1 MLSKLQQY
9 SLYLFLLPVF
19 FVLHGYLENYGF
31 ISPGELAILTLTY
44 LAGTLIL
51 AIIGWLFFR
60 NIPKA
65 ALTAFVIMAWYFFF
79 GVLRDFLK
87 KHVPAVASYSV
98 LLGAFFVLLIIFI
111 IYLKKSNRQFKPL
124 TGFLNILFLIYILAD
139 TGNLISK
146 AFRSG
151 AENNLSVYSFA
162 KDNSY
167 ISCDTCSKPD
177 IYFILMDGYASTAA
191 LAQWYNFRNDL
202 DSFLLQKKFSIQTNS
217 RSSYNFTPFS
227 MASILNMSYLKGIKN
242 TKAVTVTDYANCE
255 VLIRNNEVIKTLNAA
270 GYAIVNYSI
279 FNLAGHPS
287 LIKQS
292 FLPLNTRLITERTL
306 FAHVRKDIGWK
317 LATWY
322 PFKWFWSSDIMKA
335 DRNNQRLI
343 ELIKTNPA
351 IKSTK
356 PRFVY
361 AHLNMPHSPFYYD
374 KNGKLKDIA
383 TITRENVSFPITSYL
398 EYLHYT
404 NSRIREM
411 VTSIQQQNP
420 SAVIILMGDHGN
432 RDITNEAFPIRHFQ
446 NLNAVYYP
454 DNDYKMLYDSISGV
468 NQFRVVLNKLL
479 YQKLPLLK
487 DSSIYLIDRD
497 DNHPPN

>member
-9 SLYLFLLPVF
+9 SLYLVLLPVF

-31 ISPGELAILTLTY
+31 ISPGELAILAITY
-44 LAGTLIL
+44 LASTLIL
-51 AIIGWLFFR
+51 AIICWLFFR
-60 NIPKA
+60 NISKA
-65 ALTAFVIMAWYFFF
+65 ALAAFVIMAFYFFF

-87 KHVPAVASYSV
+87 KHAPAVASYSV
-98 LLGAFFVLLIIFI
+98 LLGAFFILLIIFI
-111 IYLKKSNRQFKPL
+111 IYLKKSNRSFKQL
-124 TGFLNILFLIYILAD
+124 TGFLNILFLIYILFD
-139 TGNLISK
+139 IGNLISK
-146 AFRSG
+146 KFRTG
-151 AENNLSVYSFA
+151 EANNLSVYSFA
-162 KDNSY
+162 KDNTY
-167 ISCDTCSKPD
+167 TPCDSCSKPD

-191 LAQWYNFRNDL
+191 LATWYNFHNDL
-202 DSFLLQKKFSIQTNS
+202 DSFLLQQKFSIQTNS

-242 TKAVTVTDYANCE
+242 TKAVTVNDYANCE
-255 VLIRNNEVIKTLNAA
+255 VLIRNNEVIKTLGAA
-270 GYAIVNYSI
+270 GYEIVNYSI

-292 FLPLNTRLITERTL
+292 LLPLNTRLITERTL

-317 LATWY
+317 LAAWY
-322 PFKWFWSSDIMKA
+322 PFKWFWSSDVMQA
-335 DRNNQRLI
+335 NRNNQRLI

-351 IKSTK
+351 VKSTK

-361 AHLNMPHSPFYYD
+361 AHLHMPHRPYYYD

-383 TITRENVSFPITSYL
+383 TITRENVSDPVSSYL
-398 EYLHYT
+398 EYLTYA

-432 RDITNEAFPIRHFQ
+432 RDITKEAFPIRHFQ

-479 YQKLPLLK
+479 QQKLPVLK
-487 DSSIYLIDRD
+487 DSSIYLIDQD